1 MASKPI
7 AAVEI
12 YKSNPALYYD
22 DSPANCRLE
31 RIASFTTTEF
41 EVTFG
46 YNTGDKQSRVVTQ
59 GDVNGF
65 GSCKIGDI
73 VNVSLFNIGAWQREY
88 VIFNFANEDTEGES
102 LKPFT
107 VDGSR
112 QQGVFVITS
121 FDGNSLVL
129 QDYVAYM
136 LSMVTIGYAGNVNDV
151 SLLDVID
158 LISARDLR
166 AFPSRVYKYGDKNS
180 IFRLSHGYKNTVVSI
195 ADDFKATNATPY
207 EVLTKCLNNTT
218 VGNDSTANTADTAS
232 GEVVLKDDHVFAWV
246 GARMTS
252 IAGRFSQVVPFILFL
267 TKEELVTLGRGRE
280 SRSAISVRVRSNADV
295 KTTPKETRKSMS
307 VWAQPYDNSDNY
319 IRLGVVVGSDISTGA
334 SAVDTIAKLTPQQY
348 TNSNIQKQSVLLLS
362 YNDLLNDVQDT
373 QWLTLVNTVQAQK
386 WTVDVLGTKK
396 KNGKAPNR
404 NLYANED
411 AYIADMQ
418 KYKEEHA
425 DDDNNNA
432 EREDY
437 NKMLA
442 NVKNYIL
449 YAVRRK
455 LENRPSE
462 FLYETIYGRKSNW
475 FDFDIEK
482 AQKVMEFETGAESLD
497 FNAFDNKHAKIVE
510 MLDYILRFSI
520 RRKIRAKLQT
530 AVTGL
535 EFTLTDKQFFCTN
548 NALSGW
554 NLFKLDYDT
563 SFGVGIH
570 SLLCTLKC
578 ATFSPSGARYTLIEC
593 PFKDIHDIVYQI

>member
-22 DSPANCRLE
+22 DSSSNCRLE

-46 YNTGDKQSRVVTQ
+46 YNTGDRQSRVVAQ

-88 VIFNFANEDTEGES
+88 VIFNFANEDSEGEA

-121 FDGNSLVL
+121 FDGSSLVL

-136 LSMVTIGYAGNVNDV
+136 LSMVTIGYAGNVNHV
-151 SLLDVID
+151 PLLDVLD

-166 AFPSRVYKYGDKNS
+166 AFPTRVYKYGKKSS
-180 IFRLSHGYKNTVVSI
+180 IFRLSHGYQKAVVDVSG
-195 ADDFKATNATPY
+195 DFKATNSTPY
-207 EVLTKCLNNTT
+207 DVLTNCLNNTT
-218 VGNDSTANTADTAS
+218 VGGEESADTAETAG
-232 GEVVLKDDHVFAWV
+232 GEIVLKDNHIFAWV
-246 GARMTS
+246 SARMTS

-267 TKEELVTLGRGRE
+267 SKEELVTLGRGRE

-295 KTTPKETRKSMS
+295 KTTPKETHKSMS

-319 IRLGVVVGSDISTGA
+319 IRLGVVVGSDVSTGIE
-334 SAVDTIAKLTPQQY
+334 SVDTIAKLTPQQY
-348 TNSNIQKQSVLLLS
+348 INANIQKQSVLLLS
-362 YNDLLNDVQDT
+362 YNDLISGVSDDH
-373 QWLTLVNTVQAQK
+373 WRRLVNSVQSQQFPM
-386 WTVDVLGTKK
+386 DVISNKK
-396 KNGKAPNR
+396 KNGRAPNR
-404 NLYANED
+404 NLYADED

-418 KYKEEHA
+418 KYKEEHG
-425 DDDNNNA
+425 DDDNKA
-432 EREDY
+432 ESEDY
-437 NKMLA
+437 NKTLA

-449 YAVRRK
+449 YAMRHK
-455 LENRPSE
+455 LETSPSE
-462 FLYETIYGRKSNW
+462 FLYEAIYDKKGNW
-475 FDFDIEK
+475 FDFNIEK

-497 FNAFDNKHAKIVE
+497 FNAFDNKHAELVKMVSF
-510 MLDYILRFSI
+510 ILLFSI
-520 RRKIRAKLQT
+520 RKKIKAKLQT
-530 AVTGL
+530 ATTGL
-535 EFTLTDKQFFCTN
+535 EFTLTDKQFYCTN

-570 SLLCTLKC
+570 SLLCTLKY

-593 PFKDIHDIVYQI
+593 PFKDIHDIVYQL

>member
-22 DSPANCRLE
+22 DSSANCRLE

-46 YNTGDKQSRVVTQ
+46 YNTGDKQSRVVAQ

-73 VNVSLFNIGAWQREY
+73 VNVSLFNIGAWQKEY
-88 VIFNFANEDTEGES
+88 VIFNFAQADTEGDA
-102 LKPFT
+102 LPKFT

-121 FDGNSLVL
+121 FDGSSLVL

-136 LSMVTIGYAGNVNDV
+136 LSAVTIGYAGNIDHVP
-151 SLLDVID
+151 LLDVLD
-158 LISARDLR
+158 FISSRDLR
-166 AFPSRVYKYGDKNS
+166 TFPTRVYKYGKKNS
-180 IFRLSHGYKNTVVSI
+180 IFRLSHGYQNVVVDVSG
-195 ADDFKATNATPY
+195 DFKATNSTPY
-207 EVLTKCLNNTT
+207 DVLTKCLNNTT
-218 VGNDSTANTADTAS
+218 IGGEEFADTAETAG
-232 GEVVLKDDHVFAWV
+232 GEIVLKDNHIFAWV
-246 GARMTS
+246 GARMTN

-267 TKEELVTLGRGRE
+267 SKEELVTLGRGRE

-295 KTTPKETRKSMS
+295 KTTPKETHKSMS

-319 IRLGVVVGSDISTGA
+319 IRLGVVVGSDVSTGVE
-334 SAVDTIAKLTPQQY
+334 SVDTIAKLTPQQY
-348 TNSNIQKQSVLLLS
+348 TNANIQKQSVLLLS
-362 YNDLLNDVQDT
+362 YNDLISGVSDDH
-373 QWLTLVNTVQAQK
+373 WRRLVNSVQSQQFPM
-386 WTVDVLGTKK
+386 DVISGKK
-396 KNGKAPNR
+396 KNGRAPNR
-404 NLYANED
+404 NLYADED

-418 KYKEEHA
+418 KYKEEHG
-425 DDDNNNA
+425 DDDNRA
-432 EREDY
+432 ESEDY

-449 YAVRRK
+449 YAMRHK
-455 LENRPSE
+455 LETSPSE
-462 FLYETIYGRKSNW
+462 FLYEAIYDRKGNW
-475 FDFDIEK
+475 FDFNIEK

-497 FNAFDNKHAKIVE
+497 FNAFDNKHAELVKMVSF
-510 MLDYILRFSI
+510 ILLFSI
-520 RRKIRAKLQT
+520 RKKIQAKLQT
-530 AVTGL
+530 ATTGL
-535 EFTLTDKQFFCTN
+535 EFTLTDKQFYCTN

-570 SLLCTLKC
+570 SLLCTLKY

-593 PFKDIHDIVYQI
+593 PFKDIHDIVYQM

>member
-12 YKSNPALYYD
+12 YKSNSALYYD
-22 DSPANCRLE
+22 DSPANCRLVQ
-31 RIASFTTTEF
+31 IASFTTTDF

-46 YNTGDKQSRVVTQ
+46 YNTGDRQSRVVVQ
-59 GDVNGF
+59 NDVNGF
-65 GSCKIGDI
+65 GSCKVGDI

-88 VIFNFANEDTEGES
+88 VIFNFAQTDDEGGA
-102 LKPFT
+102 LPKFT

-136 LSMVTIGYAGNVNDV
+136 LSAVTIGYAGNINNVPI
-151 SLLDVID
+151 LDVLD
-158 LISARDLR
+158 FISSRDLR
-166 AFPSRVYKYGDKNS
+166 TFPTYVYKYGNKNS
-180 IFRLSHGYKNTVVSI
+180 IFRLSHGYQNAVVSVVG
-195 ADDFKATNATPY
+195 DFKATNSTPY
-207 EVLTKCLNNTT
+207 AVLTKALGNTT
-218 VGNDSTANTADTAS
+218 QGGGEFADTAETPS
-232 GEVVLKDDHVFAWV
+232 GDVVLRDNHMFAWI
-246 GARMTS
+246 GARMTNVS
-252 IAGRFSQVVPFILFL
+252 GRISQVVPFIKFL

-280 SRSAISVRVRSNADV
+280 SRSAISVRVRSGADV

-334 SAVDTIAKLTPQQY
+334 ETLDTIAKLTPQQY

-362 YNDLLNDVQDT
+362 YNDLISDIFDT
-373 QWLTLVNTVQAQK
+373 QWLRLVNVVQAQK
-386 WTVDVLGTKK
+386 WSMDVVGTNKK
-396 KNGKAPNR
+396 GGRKAPNR
-404 NLYANED
+404 NLYADED
-411 AYIADMQ
+411 AYLADVA
-418 KYKEEHA
+418 KYKEEHQ
-425 DDDNNNA
+425 DDNKA
-432 EREDY
+432 ENEDY

-449 YAVRRK
+449 YALRHK
-455 LENRPSE
+455 LENNPSE
-462 FLYETIYGRKSNW
+462 FLYETVYGRKYNNW
-475 FDFDIEK
+475 FDFDIAK

-497 FNAFDNKHAKIVE
+497 FNAFDNKHPKLME
-510 MLDYILRFSI
+510 MVGFILSFSV
-520 RRKIRAKLQT
+520 RKKIRAKLQMAT
-530 AVTGL
+530 AGL

-563 SFGVGIH
+563 AFGVGIH
-570 SLLCTLKC
+570 SLLCTLKY
-578 ATFSPSGARYTLIEC
+578 ATFNPSGARYTLIEC
-593 PFKDIHDIVYQI
+593 PFKDIHDIVYQL

>member
-1 MASKPI
+1 MASKPL

-22 DSPANCRLE
+22 DSSANCRLE

-46 YNTGDKQSRVVTQ
+46 YNTGDKQSRVVAQ

-73 VNVSLFNIGAWQREY
+73 VNVSLFNIGAWQKEY
-88 VIFNFANEDTEGES
+88 VIFNFANEDSEGEA

-121 FDGNSLVL
+121 FDGSSLVL

-136 LSMVTIGYAGNVNDV
+136 LSAVTIGYAGNINHVP
-151 SLLDVID
+151 LLDVLD
-158 LISARDLR
+158 FISSRDLR
-166 AFPSRVYKYGDKNS
+166 AFPTRVYKYGKKNS
-180 IFRLSHGYKNTVVSI
+180 IFRLSHGYQNAVVDVSG
-195 ADDFKATNATPY
+195 DFKATNSTPY
-207 EVLTKCLNNTT
+207 DVLTKCLNNTT
-218 VGNDSTANTADTAS
+218 VGGEELADTAETAG
-232 GEVVLKDDHVFAWV
+232 GEIVLKDNHIFAWV

-267 TKEELVTLGRGRE
+267 SKEELVTLGRGRE

-295 KTTPKETRKSMS
+295 KTTPKETHKSMS

-319 IRLGVVVGSDISTGA
+319 IRLGVVVGSDVSTGVE
-334 SAVDTIAKLTPQQY
+334 SVDTIAKLTPQQY
-348 TNSNIQKQSVLLLS
+348 TNANIQKQSVLLLS
-362 YNDLLNDVQDT
+362 YNDLISGVSDDH
-373 QWLTLVNTVQAQK
+373 WRRLVNSVQSQQFPM
-386 WTVDVLGTKK
+386 DVISNKK
-396 KNGKAPNR
+396 KNGRAPNR
-404 NLYANED
+404 NLYADED

-418 KYKEEHA
+418 KYKEEHG
-425 DDDNNNA
+425 DDDNKA
-432 EREDY
+432 ESEDY

-449 YAVRRK
+449 YAMRHK
-455 LENRPSE
+455 LETSPSE
-462 FLYETIYGRKSNW
+462 FLYEAIYDRKGNW
-475 FDFDIEK
+475 FDFNIEK

-497 FNAFDNKHAKIVE
+497 FNAFDNKHAELVKMISF
-510 MLDYILRFSI
+510 ILLFSI
-520 RRKIRAKLQT
+520 RKKIKAKLQT

-535 EFTLTDKQFFCTN
+535 EFTLTDKQFYCTN

-570 SLLCTLKC
+570 SLLCTLKY

-593 PFKDIHDIVYQI
+593 PFKDIHDIVYQL